1 MGDGVSPVQ
10 KAINLGEDASEI
22 REVYHDAMETGY
34 TSDAAGGRAAE
45 KSTASADAEMTD
57 KKEQKEEAS
66 WTRVG
71 GTRTIL
77 AQAEVKTKPKYVSGY
92 LQFWAKDA
100 AAVKAALDE
109 LGATQTRPMNEGE
122 WGWCHILYGNE
133 RMKSFRSHR
142 VTLEDNEYV
151 RRLSAA
157 AKNFSWVEVGGDG
170 DETNRTRTR
179 MKLDVPGGSPS
190 PSYWQAP
197 TRTAAPVRPE
207 PPQQFHTGF
216 SGAATRRREHER
228 AWELQ
233 YPPLQQRPQQEES
246 SGLAVS
252 VKNMMEMMERF
263 MSLWQ
268 PPAPAAATPEVP
280 KPKWNPL
287 TNEVHLL
294 QQELKDHKEKMEC
307 FVAQWQPPEPAEV
320 PMASTYD
327 PLSYEVKAMQHEFWE
342 YKVMMEQKLKEVQVG
357 VRSQAQA
364 AAAEIE
370 QLKAQ
375 LARQQMELDRV
386 RATQEAEVHQ
396 VHQIA
401 VEPATPEKTEDE
413 IWAEIEAQQA
423 AQVLAVTKYDE
434 GMFTPPPKPQLRL
447 SFPSPI
453 PQGVANKFGRMVS
466 YTTTAEQQVV
476 PVASTSLSKKQK
488 KKRAQKHKLGGLD
501 SSPALRESEP
511 APGEGRGRRSPSGS
525 DSEGD
530 ISCHSGACG
539 SRAWSGEFQADCSE

>member
-1 MGDGVSPVQ
+1 
-10 KAINLGEDASEI
+10 
-22 REVYHDAMETGY
+22 
-34 TSDAAGGRAAE
+34 
-45 KSTASADAEMTD
+45 
-57 KKEQKEEAS
+57 
-66 WTRVG
+66 
-71 GTRTIL
+71 
-77 AQAEVKTKPKYVSGY
+77 
-92 LQFWAKDA
+92 
-100 AAVKAALDE
+100 
-109 LGATQTRPMNEGE
+109 MNEGE
-122 WGWCHILYGNE
+122 WGWCHILYGNG
-133 RMKSFRSHR
+133 RMRSYRSHR

-157 AKNFSWVEVGGDG
+157 AKNLSWVEVGGD
-170 DETNRTRTR
+170 ETKDGTRTR

-197 TRTAAPVRPE
+197 TRLGTAAPVRPE

-216 SGAATRRREHER
+216 PGKILGAATRRRDHER

-252 VKNMMEMMERF
+252 VKNMMEKMERL
-263 MSLWQ
+263 MSQWQ

-294 QQELKDHKEKMEC
+294 QQELKDHKENLKMEC

-320 PMASTYD
+320 TMAPTYD

-342 YKVMMEQKLKEVQVG
+342 YKVMMEQKLKEVQVV

-370 QLKAQ
+370 QPRLTRKAQ

-401 VEPATPEKTEDE
+401 VEPPTPEKTEDE
-413 IWAEIEAQQA
+413 IGAELEA
-423 AQVLAVTKYDE
+423 
-434 GMFTPPPKPQLRL
+434 
-447 SFPSPI
+447 
-453 PQGVANKFGRMVS
+453 
-466 YTTTAEQQVV
+466 
-476 PVASTSLSKKQK
+476 
-488 KKRAQKHKLGGLD
+488 
-501 SSPALRESEP
+501 
-511 APGEGRGRRSPSGS
+511 
-525 DSEGD
+525 
-530 ISCHSGACG
+530 
-539 SRAWSGEFQADCSE
+539 